1 MRIAIGLIGLGVAGG
16 TIPTGLAG
24 IAHAGAVVGGTAA
37 ALALLVGA
45 CLAAPVLVRRRSRT
59 TGPGAQ
65 VAPFRP
71 ADSLPRSRHLPLPA
85 SALSA
90 APHHP

>member
-24 IAHAGAVVGGTAA
+24 LAHAGAVVGGTAG
-37 ALALLVGA
+37 ALALLMGV
-45 CLAAPVLVRRRSRT
+45 CLAATVLVRRRSRT
-59 TGPGAQ
+59 TGPGAK
-65 VAPFRP
+65 VAPFRH
-71 ADSLPRSRHLPLPA
+71 ADSLPRLRQLPFPA

-90 APHHP
+90 APLHR

>member
-24 IAHAGAVVGGTAA
+24 LANAGAVVGGTAG
-37 ALALLVGA
+37 ALALLVGV
-45 CLAAPVLVRRRSRT
+45 CLAATVLVRRRSRT
-59 TGPGAQ
+59 TGPGAK

-71 ADSLPRSRHLPLPA
+71 ADSLPRSRQLPLPA

>member
-37 ALALLVGA
+37 ALALLVGV
-45 CLAAPVLVRRRSRT
+45 CLAAPVLVRRRSRAS
-59 TGPGAQ
+59 GPAK
-65 VAPFRP
+65 VAPFCP
-71 ADSLPRSRHLPLPA
+71 ADSLPRSRPLALPA

-90 APHHP
+90 APHRP